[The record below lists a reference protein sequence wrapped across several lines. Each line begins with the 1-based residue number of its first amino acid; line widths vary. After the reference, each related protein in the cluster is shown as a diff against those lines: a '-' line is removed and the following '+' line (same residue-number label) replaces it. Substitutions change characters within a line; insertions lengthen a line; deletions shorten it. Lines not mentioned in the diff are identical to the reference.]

1 MPETGRRGSRVAY
14 LIIPGVLVVA
24 SLVIFLRHQWP
35 KLITS
40 EDVAIFAAA
49 LTLAATIT
57 AVRAAQASRD
67 AAQDSRR
74 ALQLH
79 FQPGDIRVGFQV
91 RKPNNLNTAM
101 PWTAVPDP
109 APLWVTLALWAPVQ
123 AEYKLVWV
131 DDDGQS
137 HEHYIPVG
145 DMPPDAATEVEPVLL
160 TGIKARE
167 DRSGP
172 VVQTLASVPMLSVY
186 CRDRRVQADWQAT
199 LRQPGSTALG
209 SYRLR
214 FELER

>member
-1 MPETGRRGSRVAY
+1 MPDIGRRGSRVAY

-24 SLVIFLRHQWP
+24 ALVIFLRHQWP

-49 LTLAATIT
+49 LTLAATVT

-79 FQPGDIRVGFQV
+79 FQPGDIRVGFQT
-91 RKPNNLNTAM
+91 RKPNDPNAAM

-109 APLWVTLALWAPVQ
+109 ALLWVTLALWAPVQ

-131 DDDGQS
+131 DDDGQA
-137 HEHYIPVG
+137 HEHYIAIG
-145 DMPPDAATEVEPVLL
+145 DMSPDAAAEVEPVLL
-160 TGIKARE
+160 KGIKARE

-172 VVQTLASVPMLSVY
+172 IVETVASIPRLSVY

-199 LRQPGSTALG
+199 FRQPDSTALG